1 MPIAKPT
8 LVVAKFQDK
17 LPTYSALCRPS
28 LMTPTRLKRFIAVL
42 LVSFLGTAASAAD
55 DTKDVDVGGY
65 KLHVMIAGSGSP
77 AVVFENGLGEP
88 LDTWKNVQP
97 AVANLTTTISYDR
110 GGLGQSNPAPGTAPR
125 TRQDL
130 ADELHR
136 LLQATKIPGPYILV
150 GHSLGGAVVE
160 VFAHTYPQEVAG
172 LVLVDPEDSRL
183 IELLKAKLPPDVWA
197 AREKMLSSD
206 KLPPPIKREFDGMM
220 SKQESPE
227 SVLPFPAVPVVLLT
241 GTQKNPDFPGNP
253 VEQDLKLDLHNQLA
267 AKVPDIEHV
276 LVPESRH
283 YIQDDAPQQ
292 VIRAVGRVLLKS
304 RAKKMPPQN

>member
-55 DTKDVDVGGY
+55 DTQDVDVGGY

-110 GGLGQSNPAPGTAPR
+110 GGLGQSDPAPGTAPR

-136 LLQATKIPGPYILV
+136 LLQATKIPSV
-150 GHSLGGAVVE
+150 HSCRAFAGGAVVE
-160 VFAHTYPQEVAG
+160 VFAHTYPKKLPVWS
-172 LVLVDPEDSRL
+172 VDPEDSRL
-183 IELLKAKLPPDVWA
+183 IELLKRRHPTFGRS
-197 AREKMLSSD
+197 RENAL
-206 KLPPPIKREFDGMM
+206 F
-220 SKQESPE
+220 
-227 SVLPFPAVPVVLLT
+227 
-241 GTQKNPDFPGNP
+241 
-253 VEQDLKLDLHNQLA
+253 
-267 AKVPDIEHV
+267 
-276 LVPESRH
+276 
-283 YIQDDAPQQ
+283 
-292 VIRAVGRVLLKS
+292 
-304 RAKKMPPQN
+304 

>member
-1 MPIAKPT
+1 MTPVNAATMNVFPPCHFKSVVLVAL
-8 LVVAKFQDK
+8 LVV
-17 LPTYSALCRPS
+17 
-28 LMTPTRLKRFIAVL
+28 
-42 LVSFLGTAASAAD
+42 SFGNAASAVD
-55 DTKDVDVGGY
+55 DTKGIDVGGY
-65 KLHVMIAGSGSP
+65 KLHVMVAGSGSP

-97 AVANLTTTISYDR
+97 EVAKLTTTISYDR
-110 GGLGQSNPAPGTAPR
+110 GGLGQSDPAPGTAPR
-125 TRQDL
+125 SRQDL

-136 LLQATKIPGPYILV
+136 LLQAIKIPGPYILV

-183 IELLKAKLPPDVWA
+183 IELLKAKLQPDVWA
-197 AREKMLSSD
+197 AREKILSSD

-267 AKVPDIEHV
+267 AKVPDTEHV

-304 RAKKMPPQN
+304 RAKNMPPQN